1 MNWFK
6 KRKLEK
12 QRQADILNKMETFV
26 EHDAPTFFKE
36 IQNLNYEVGHLQM
49 SACRI
54 ETKRTDIL
62 KGQCILP
69 HGSSGETTKVIE
81 EMLANKIAETLVN
94 YMYFSSRVEPET
106 GNEIYEGFVEV
117 VQKDSIFKY
126 GRY

>member
-12 QRQADILNKMETFV
+12 QRQADILKKMETFV

-36 IQNLNYEVGHLQM
+36 IQNINYEVGRLQM
-49 SACRI
+49 SAWRV

-62 KGQCILP
+62 KGSCVVP
-69 HGSSGETTKVIE
+69 HDACEETKWIE
-81 EMLANKIAETLVN
+81 RELAYKLAEALVDH
-94 YMYFSSRVEPET
+94 MYFSTRTDPET
-106 GNEIYEGFVEV
+106 GEKIYDAFVEV

>member
-12 QRQADILNKMETFV
+12 QHQADILKKMETFV

-36 IQNLNYEVGHLQM
+36 IQDINYEVGRLQM
-49 SACRI
+49 SAYRV

-69 HGSSGETTKVIE
+69 NGASEEMRLIK
-81 EMLANKIAETLVN
+81 EMLANKLAETLVN
-94 YMYFSSRVEPET
+94 YMYFSSHVDPEST
-106 GNEIYEGFVEV
+106 NEIYEGFVEV

>member
-12 QRQADILNKMETFV
+12 QHQADILKKMETFV

-36 IQNLNYEVGHLQM
+36 IQNINYEVGRLQM
-49 SACRI
+49 SAYRV

-62 KGQCILP
+62 KGSCIVP
-69 HGSSGETTKVIE
+69 HGSCE
-81 EMLANKIAETLVN
+81 EMKWIKEKLAHKFAEALVDH
-94 YMYFSSRVEPET
+94 MYFSTHTDPKT
-106 GNEIYEGFVEV
+106 GDTTYEGFVEV

>member
-12 QRQADILNKMETFV
+12 QHQADILKKMETFV
-26 EHDAPTFFKE
+26 EHDAPTFFKT
-36 IQNLNYEVGHLQM
+36 IQDINYEVGRLQM
-49 SACRI
+49 SAYRV

-62 KGQCILP
+62 KGQCVVP
-69 HGSSGETTKVIE
+69 HSASGETTKVIE

-117 VQKDSIFKY
+117 VQKDSVFKY

>member
-12 QRQADILNKMETFV
+12 QRQADILNKIETFV
-26 EHDAPTFFKE
+26 EHDAPTFFKT
-36 IQNLNYEVGHLQM
+36 IQDINYEVGRLQM
-49 SACRI
+49 SAYRV

-62 KGQCILP
+62 KGRCI
-69 HGSSGETTKVIE
+69 
-81 EMLANKIAETLVN
+81 TLVN

-117 VQKDSIFKY
+117 VQKDSVFKY
-126 GRY
+126 GR

>member
-12 QRQADILNKMETFV
+12 QHQADILKKMETFV

-36 IQNLNYEVGHLQM
+36 IQSINYEVSRLRM
-49 SACRI
+49 SAWRV

-62 KGQCILP
+62 KGRYMVPQGACE
-69 HGSSGETTKVIE
+69 ETKWIE
-81 EMLANKIAETLVN
+81 NSLAHKLAEALVDH
-94 YMYFSSRVEPET
+94 MYFSTRTDPET
-106 GNEIYEGFVEV
+106 GDTIYEAFVEV
-117 VQKDSIFKY
+117 VQKDSVFKY